1 SDSES
6 QNGDTSSQQSGN
18 KCIQIPANCTICD
31 MRFSNRANARR
42 HERNIHGVILNP
54 MGNNSSTVN
63 GSISSSTPKSVLGT
77 PKLISLI
84 KKPKMQVL
92 ESSENWDYSNPQKY
106 RSYLTPAKL
115 SFILQNLEFLEQ
127 SQDMLCKCCDKQFPS
142 YKFFMGHMRK
152 RYHNLPRNVC
162 FKCLKHFESKGQ
174 FIGHLK
180 RKTCLNLYKIVM
192 NDDTITKDLTPDN
205 ASKGAKEFLSDK
217 TYACKLCPKQYPY
230 KSELRNHVFELK
242 EHPEY
247 LKNKENDTLE
257 CAYCDKSF
265 EDQTE
270 RKRHYNNL
278 DCISFIV
285 CGTCKDQV
293 ASNQAFVEHVYSI
306 HLKKNTINGAESLF
320 QSVTGDEE
328 NEAENLLDC
337 SDEPI
342 SLSKQPQACPVCDKQ
357 YNNYYNVLRHMESK
371 HPDQVPRIYECVK
384 CFETFV
390 RQSELKE
397 HVARVHNLAL
407 ISGKMIPLS
416 NNVRSYI
423 CRECGETFNDML
435 QWLDHQV
442 THGKFNCNQCEYS
455 CDSRDDLEDHLNTS
469 HVEDAGN
476 SPPKLKLKL
485 YNCKECSNTYPD
497 IEDEKMDDDVIDP
510 TQFLAREDEDYSR
523 DDDEP
528 LEIGATPEN
537 DGENPPILTS
547 LGLHSVNSGF
557 GAMDFIKQEPGD
569 PEEVE
574 EDVQKD
580 DRLSPKICHACISY
594 LNSWQSF
601 KNRCDAAQ
609 KKQLMWIGL
618 MPQPNKNESMSG
630 TKPQANILQQRL
642 LQQHQ
647 QQQKQN
653 QLASLLSQ
661 NRNITLQP
669 IAPKT
674 NLLQQQ
680 LQKKSTPPEPRPNLL
695 QQQQRQLQQR
705 KEQESSEQEMMNIS
719 LNNRPNR
726 TCCRLCLAPEN
737 ECVNIYMTSAADK
750 EPLSLKINACVR
762 IK

>member
-1 SDSES
+1 MIFLINFFSQSDSES

-54 MGNNSSTVN
+54 IGNTNVSGLN
-63 GSISSSTPKSVLGT
+63 GSVGGGATLSASTPKSSVGNT

-84 KKPKMQVL
+84 KKPKMPVL
-92 ESSENWDYSNPQKY
+92 ESAENWDYTNPQKY

-180 RKTCLNLYKIVM
+180 RKTCLNLFKIVM

-205 ASKGAKEFLSDK
+205 ATKGAKEFLSDK

-247 LKNKENDTLE
+247 LKNKENDTLD

-306 HLKKNTINGAESLF
+306 HLKKNTINGADSLF
-320 QSVTGDEE
+320 EPMTAGEDD
-328 NEAENLLDC
+328 EAENLLDC
-337 SDEPI
+337 PDEPI

-416 NNVRSYI
+416 SSNARSYI
-423 CRECGETFNDML
+423 CRECGETFSEML
-435 QWLDHQV
+435 QWLEHQS

-455 CDSRDDLEDHLNTS
+455 CDMRDDLEEHLNTT
-469 HVEDAGN
+469 HPEEM

-485 YNCKECSNTYPD
+485 YTCKHCNNTYSNIDELRDHMSSEHNIPK
-497 IEDEKMDDDVIDP
+497 EDMDL
-510 TQFLAREDEDYSR
+510 TQDEDGKSDDLTNFMLNAQQFSR
-523 DDDEP
+523 MQPKPTLRCRYCNDKFTSKPDLTQHMINEHGTSGQLLSCTLCQAEFVNDKGLKVHLWRSHQLREP
-528 LEIGATPEN
+528 DWGGVLPEISRLQTQPIKNKVVTPAKEYEC
-537 DGENPPILTS
+537 D
-547 LGLHSVNSGF
+547 
-557 GAMDFIKQEPGD
+557 
-569 PEEVE
+569 
-574 EDVQKD
+574 
-580 DRLSPKICHACISY
+580 ICHIVY
-594 LNSWQSF
+594 
-601 KNRCDAAQ
+601 KNRD
-609 KKQLMWIGL
+609 QL
-618 MPQPNKNESMSG
+618 
-630 TKPQANILQQRL
+630 RL
-642 LQQHQ
+642 H
-647 QQQKQN
+647 
-653 QLASLLSQ
+653 
-661 NRNITLQP
+661 
-669 IAPKT
+669 
-674 NLLQQQ
+674 
-680 LQKKSTPPEPRPNLL
+680 
-695 QQQQRQLQQR
+695 
-705 KEQESSEQEMMNIS
+705 
-719 LNNRPNR
+719 
-726 TCCRLCLAPEN
+726 C
-737 ECVNIYMTSAADK
+737 TSVHGFD
-750 EPLSLKINACVR
+750 R
-762 IK
+762 